1 MACNIEYRS
10 YKDSPKLNRREIQAE
25 LDDYVSH
32 ADFLEGASG
41 LPSRIKWIDAG
52 APFSTADEAE
62 DYIEERYGNRDK
74 YACVAVKYYEVQL
87 EDLKTDK
94 AYMELTAKIKEAR
107 EKHDSYS
114 KEKYIRT
121 LKSKTI
127 TCRKCGCGIPTAHW
141 NSDFCPVCLSDIRP
155 DSLKAREEKLKE
167 SINRLYERR
176 EARLAEI
183 AKKGKKVSWLIRF
196 GYHT

>member
-1 MACNIEYRS
+1 MGYNIECRS
-10 YKDSPKLNRREIQAE
+10 YKDSPELNRSRIQAD
-25 LDDYVSH
+25 LDAYVAAEDYM
-32 ADFLEGASG
+32 EGASG
-41 LPSRIKWIDAG
+41 LPYRIEWLDSVP
-52 APFSTADEAE
+52 PFNTVREAE
-62 DYIEERYGNRDK
+62 NYIEKHYGNKDK

-87 EDLKTDK
+87 EDLITDK
-94 AYMELTAKIKEAR
+94 VYMELTAKIKEAH
-107 EKHDSYS
+107 EKYRSSS

-141 NSDFCPVCLSDIRP
+141 NSDSCPVCHSDIRP
-155 DSLKAREEKLKE
+155 DSVKSREEKLKE
-167 SINRLYERR
+167 SITRLNERQ

-183 AKKGKKVSWLIRF
+183 AKKVKKVSWLVRF

>member
-1 MACNIEYRS
+1 MGYNIESRF
-10 YKDSPKLNRREIQAE
+10 YKDSPE
-25 LDDYVSH
+25 LDRSRIQSDLDAYAAAKDYM
-32 ADFLEGASG
+32 EGASG
-41 LPSRIKWIDAG
+41 LAHRIEWLDSVP
-52 APFSTADEAE
+52 PFNTMREAE
-62 DYIEERYGNRDK
+62 NYIEKHYGNRDK
-74 YACVAVKYYEVQL
+74 CACVAVKYYEAER

-94 AYMELTAKIKEAR
+94 AYIELTAKIKEAR
-107 EKHDSYS
+107 EKYSSYS

-141 NSDFCPVCLSDIRP
+141 NSDYCPVCLSDIRP

-183 AKKGKKVSWLIRF
+183 AKKGKKVSWLVRF